1 MKKPL
6 LYLLIMT
13 GLFLGIAA
21 CGEELTEEEKTL
33 CACVQR
39 ANGEEWDMH
48 LSPGCIELS
57 LDKFGTDLEGMERWF
72 QEHCDLP
79 DFEHPPL
86 NPGKDAPVQ
95 I

>member
-6 LYLLIMT
+6 LYLSI
-13 GLFLGIAA
+13 LFSLSLLLAA
-21 CGEELTEEEKTL
+21 CEEELTEEEQVL

-39 ANGEEWDMH
+39 ANNEKWDMH
-48 LSPGCIELS
+48 LSPECIEMS

-72 QEHCDLP
+72 QDHCDLP